1 MGRYFCECQLR
12 AVPPA
17 PEMAVHQAP
26 CVRLWPVWP
35 HSEPRLAQT
44 RIGYGTNKMFG
55 KIDSLV
61 SRLRLPGGENV
72 WDGQPVHSVQTT
84 HSNKL
89 EPGRLGRCLYSL
101 QPVQD
106 IYHRS
111 ASPWSPHH
119 TATYAPIGIRDI
131 THGTWFPYKP
141 HIEESSI
148 ANEECWEVAEFS
160 ISKQYHVSWTA
171 SANQNLDPTIPAEY
185 RGLLYRQM
193 ILDSSCILQRVSL
206 MIIFWRWPLAPA
218 QHPALLYKA
227 FNQRSIH

>member
-1 MGRYFCECQLR
+1 MGQIKCLVKLIHLFLGCGFPAVRTCEMVNLFTVFRQHTTSWSLGDWGMS
-12 AVPPA
+12 PQSPA
-17 PEMAVHQAP
+17 STGH
-26 CVRLWPVWP
+26 L
-35 HSEPRLAQT
+35 S
-44 RIGYGTNKMFG
+44 
-55 KIDSLV
+55 SL
-61 SRLRLPGGENV
+61 SIT
-72 WDGQPVHSVQTT
+72 TT
-84 HSNKL
+84 HW
-89 EPGRLGRCLYSL
+89 
-101 QPVQD
+101 D
-106 IYHRS
+106 IN
-111 ASPWSPHH
+111 
-119 TATYAPIGIRDI
+119 IRDI
-131 THGTWFPYKP
+131 TLGTWFPYKP
-141 HIEESSI
+141 HIEEISI